1 MTPDI
6 RRLLVGCYGPPRGS
20 GAGITLVEHDRG
32 AGTLRAL
39 GTAVHTPSPSALAAS
54 ADGRTVFAVEE
65 AEEHAAGAVHSFRW
79 DGESRLA
86 EVSSR
91 ASGGAEPCQ
100 LLVHPSGRWL
110 LCANYSGATVSARP
124 VGEDGTLGP
133 RMAVLRFSGKGAD
146 PDRQASPHPHMIA
159 PVPGTTELAIADLGS
174 DCVRRVEFS
183 AESGTFGRELPLV
196 RLPPGSGPRQVVFA
210 PGGRVA
216 YVLGELSGQ
225 LITVDWLG
233 GQPRVTSSQLASGRP
248 LPEGNAAAALELSR
262 DGRRLYASHRG
273 ADTIVAFN
281 LANPR
286 QPRWEKSWAAGG
298 SGPRHIAQDGAWLYA
313 ACEKSGIV
321 AAHHA
326 DGRTATVV
334 AVPSPTFV
342 LLEPA
347 AGPSAYR
354 KSA

>member
-39 GTAVHTPSPSALAAS
+39 GTAAQTPSPSTLAAS

-65 AEEHAAGAVHSFRW
+65 HADGAVHSFRW

-86 EVSSR
+86 VVSSR
-91 ASGGAEPCQ
+91 ASGGADPCQ

-110 LCANYSGATVSARP
+110 LAANYSGSTVSAHP
-124 VGEDGTLGP
+124 IGADGTLGP
-133 RMAVLRFSGKGAD
+133 RMAVLPFSGKGPD
-146 PDRQASPHPHMIA
+146 PDRQASPHPHMVA
-159 PVPGTTELAIADLGS
+159 AVPGTTELAIADLGS
-174 DCVRRVEFS
+174 DCIRRVEFS
-183 AESGTFGRELPLV
+183 AESGTFGRELPPV
-196 RLPPGSGPRQVVFA
+196 GLPPGTGPRQVVFA
-210 PGGRVA
+210 AGGRVA

-233 GQPRVTSSQLASGRP
+233 GQPRVAGSQLASGQP

-273 ADTIVAFN
+273 ADTIVAFD
-281 LANPR
+281 LADPR
-286 QPRWEKSWAAGG
+286 HPRLDSSWPAGG
-298 SGPRHIAQDGAWLYA
+298 SSPRHIARDGAWLYV
-313 ACEKSGIV
+313 ACEMAGIV

-326 DGRTATVV
+326 DGRAVTVV
-334 AVPSPTFV
+334 AVPSATFV

-347 AGPSAYR
+347 GGVQGEKAV
-354 KSA
+354 

>member
-32 AGTLRAL
+32 AGTLRTL
-39 GTAVHTPSPSALAAS
+39 GTAVQARSPSALAVS

-65 AEEHAAGAVHSFRW
+65 DMAGAVHSFGW
-79 DGESRLA
+79 DGGSRLA
-86 EVSSR
+86 AVSSR
-91 ASGGAEPCQ
+91 ASGGADPCQ

-110 LCANYSGATVSARP
+110 LCANYSGATVSAHP
-124 VGEDGTLGP
+124 IGADGTLGP

-159 PVPGTTELAIADLGS
+159 LVPGTTELAIADLGS
-174 DCVRRVEFS
+174 DCIRRVEFS
-183 AESGTFGRELPLV
+183 AENGTFGRELPLV
-196 RLPPGSGPRQVVFA
+196 GLPPGSGPRQVVFA
-210 PGGRVA
+210 PDGRVA
-216 YVLGELSGQ
+216 YVLGELSGH
-225 LITVDWLG
+225 LITLDWVD
-233 GQPRVTSSQLASGRP
+233 GQPRVTRSQPASGRP
-248 LPEGNAAAALELSR
+248 LPEGNAAAALELSG

-273 ADTIVAFN
+273 ADTIVAFD
-281 LANPR
+281 LADPR
-286 QPRWEKSWAAGG
+286 HPRWDRSWPAGG
-298 SGPRHIAQDGAWLYA
+298 GGPRHIAKDGAWLYA
-313 ACEKSGIV
+313 ACEKSGII

-326 DGRTATVV
+326 DGRAVTVV

-347 AGPSAYR
+347 GGVQGEMAV
-354 KSA
+354 

>member
-20 GAGITLVEHDRG
+20 GTGITLVEHDRG

-65 AEEHAAGAVHSFRW
+65 DTAGALHSFRW

-91 ASGGAEPCQ
+91 ASGGADPCH

-110 LCANYSGATVSARP
+110 LSANYSGATVSAHP
-124 VGEDGTLGP
+124 IGEDGTLGP

-146 PDRQASPHPHMIA
+146 PDRQASPHPHMVA
-159 PVPGTTELAIADLGS
+159 PVPGTTELAIADLGC
-174 DCVRRVEFS
+174 DCIRRVEFS
-183 AESGTFGRELPLV
+183 AKSGTFGRELPPV
-196 RLPPGSGPRQVVFA
+196 GLPPGSGPRQVVFA
-210 PGGRVA
+210 ADGRVA

-233 GQPRVTSSQLASGRP
+233 GQPRVTRSQLASGRS
-248 LPEGNAAAALELSR
+248 LPEGNMAAALELSR
-262 DGRRLYASHRG
+262 DGHRLYASHRG
-273 ADTIVAFN
+273 ADTIVAFD
-281 LANPR
+281 LADPR
-286 QPRWEKSWAAGG
+286 HPRWDSSWPAGG
-298 SGPRHIAQDGAWLYA
+298 GSPRHITQDGAWLYA
-313 ACEKSGIV
+313 ACEKSGII

-326 DGRTATVV
+326 DGRAVTVA

-347 AGPSAYR
+347 GGVQGDMPV
-354 KSA
+354 

>member
-1 MTPDI
+1 MRPDI

-39 GTAVHTPSPSALAAS
+39 GTAAETPSPSALAAS

-65 AEEHAAGAVHSFRW
+65 HAAGAVHSFRW
-79 DGESRLA
+79 DGECRLA
-86 EVSSR
+86 GVSSR
-91 ASGGAEPCQ
+91 ASGGADPCH

-110 LCANYSGATVSARP
+110 LSANYAGATVSAHP
-124 VGEDGTLGP
+124 IGADGTLGP
-133 RMAVLRFSGKGAD
+133 RMAVLPFSGKGAD
-146 PDRQASPHPHMIA
+146 PDRQASPHPHMVA
-159 PVPGTTELAIADLGS
+159 AVPGTTELAIADLGS

-183 AESGTFGRELPLV
+183 AGNGTFGRELPPV
-196 RLPPGSGPRQVVFA
+196 GLPPGTGPRQVVFA

-216 YVLGELSGQ
+216 YVLGEISGQ

-233 GQPRVTSSQLASGRP
+233 GQPRVAGSRLASDRP
-248 LPEGNAAAALELSR
+248 LAEGNAAAALELSR

-273 ADTIVAFN
+273 ADTIVAFD
-281 LANPR
+281 LADPR
-286 QPRWEKSWAAGG
+286 HPRWDSSWPAGG
-298 SGPRHIAQDGAWLYA
+298 ASPRHIAKDGAWLYA
-313 ACEKSGIV
+313 ACEESGVV

-326 DGRTATVV
+326 DGRAVTAV

-347 AGPSAYR
+347 GGVHGAMAV
-354 KSA
+354 